1 MRFVVITHVLHKYHE
16 GRYFAYGPYVR
27 EMNIWFKNVDEVI
40 VVAPLEH
47 GTPDPIDLPYEHE
60 RIRFE
65 AVPAFSFTT
74 LPNVLRSLWHL
85 PGVLFRIGS
94 SMRRADHIH
103 LRCPGN
109 MGLLGCVVQV
119 AFPNKPKTA
128 KYAGNWDPKSRQPW
142 SYRLQKW
149 LLRNTWL
156 THNMQALVYGQWSDA
171 TRNIRPFFT
180 ASYSETEA
188 LPTPVRPLDRAQP
201 VRLLFVGG
209 LHAGKRPLL
218 AVKVVKKLSERGV
231 PVRLDVYGDGRERA
245 KLEEFIG
252 QNGLGEKVF
261 LHGNVEAA
269 IVKEAYARSHFLIFL
284 SKSEGWP
291 KVVAEAMFWGCLPL
305 TSPVSC
311 VPEMVGNGERGDLL
325 PADSDAIAE
334 RILWYIRHPE
344 EYILKAEKA
353 MSWSHR
359 YTLER
364 FETEI
369 QKLLRPRSA

>member
-1 MRFVVITHVLHKYHE
+1 
-16 GRYFAYGPYVR
+16 
-27 EMNIWFKNVDEVI
+27 
-40 VVAPLEH
+40 
-47 GTPDPIDLPYEHE
+47 
-60 RIRFE
+60 
-65 AVPAFSFTT
+65 
-74 LPNVLRSLWHL
+74 
-85 PGVLFRIGS
+85 
-94 SMRRADHIH
+94 
-103 LRCPGN
+103 

-128 KYAGNWDPKSRQPW
+128 KYAGNWDSKSRQPW

-149 LLRNTWL
+149 LLRKAWL

-188 LPTPVRPLDRAQP
+188 LPTPVRPVDRAQP

-218 AVKVVKKLSERGV
+218 AVEVVQKLSERGV

-269 IVKEAYARSHFLIFL
+269 TVKEAYARSHFLVFM

-311 VPEMVGNGERGDLL
+311 VPEMVGNGERGDILSPDPDL
-325 PADSDAIAE
+325 IAE
-334 RILWYIRHPE
+334 RIIWYTLHPA
-344 EYILKAEKA
+344 EYYHKSKKA
-353 MSWSHR
+353 MVWSRR
-359 YTLER
+359 YTLEL

-369 QKLLRPRSA
+369 QKLLHHKLHEKF